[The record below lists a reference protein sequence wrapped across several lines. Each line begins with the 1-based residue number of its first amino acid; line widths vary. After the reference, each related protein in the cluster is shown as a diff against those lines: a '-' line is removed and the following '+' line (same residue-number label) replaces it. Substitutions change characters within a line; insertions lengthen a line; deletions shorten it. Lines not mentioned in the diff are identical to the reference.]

1 MSITCFL
8 HAKAAACFLKHND
21 TPVQSLFWS
30 SWSCIRKMCHQS
42 SLPHCLSL
50 EPLAL
55 AKASLN
61 LGNGWFS
68 MGIGKKMWMY
78 IVCTATRLWY
88 TMANPE
94 VVQVLT
100 LLKIM
105 SNENRLTIKHLTNNI
120 LASRAQVGCS
130 SKNGTSEV
138 FNQKCLSLGIISPRP
153 LAKMPTCL
161 KSTLKT
167 NNSAIWFS
175 WKPAQLNAM
184 NLCYKNHLWIC
195 K

>member
-21 TPVQSLFWS
+21 TLVQSLEVLGLVFER
-30 SWSCIRKMCHQS
+30 CATS
-42 SLPHCLSL
+42 SLPNCLSL

-68 MGIGKKMWMY
+68 MGIGKKTWMY
-78 IVCTATRLWY
+78 IVCAATRLWRLWY

-120 LASRAQVGCS
+120 LASCAQVGWS
-130 SKNGTSEV
+130 SKNGKHLKFSTKNV
-138 FNQKCLSLGIISPRP
+138 CHLGSSHPFP
-153 LAKMPTCL
+153 
-161 KSTLKT
+161 
-167 NNSAIWFS
+167 
-175 WKPAQLNAM
+175 
-184 NLCYKNHLWIC
+184 
-195 K
+195 